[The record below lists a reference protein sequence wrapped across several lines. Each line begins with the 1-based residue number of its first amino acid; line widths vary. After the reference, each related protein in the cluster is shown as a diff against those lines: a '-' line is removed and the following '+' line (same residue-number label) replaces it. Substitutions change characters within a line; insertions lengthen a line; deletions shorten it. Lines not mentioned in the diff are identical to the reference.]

1 MDVSEMLLWAI
12 VLTGVVLGWLKLAH
26 GDESESCC
34 AVILLVLAIAGLAVT
49 GFVWTV
55 GSLIGWW

>member
-12 VLTGVVLGWLKLAH
+12 VLTGVVLGWLKLAN
-26 GDESESCC
+26 GDESEGCC
-34 AVILLVLAIAGLAVT
+34 AVILLVLAVAGLAAT
-49 GFVWTV
+49 GLVWTV